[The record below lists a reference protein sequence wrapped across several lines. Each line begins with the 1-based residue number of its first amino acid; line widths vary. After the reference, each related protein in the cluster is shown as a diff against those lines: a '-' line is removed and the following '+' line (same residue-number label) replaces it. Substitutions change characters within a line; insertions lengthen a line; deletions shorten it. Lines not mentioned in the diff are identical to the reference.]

1 MIKEATK
8 LAEIQIVEK
17 FGKGIIE
24 KLSPHHLSEPRG
36 NFTNNASKVIRPRNT
51 DEVSKILSVLNELR
65 VKVIPYCG
73 GTGLVG
79 GQMAPNSDYFLL
91 SLDRMKSVRSVSTTD
106 GTLTV
111 ESGMV
116 LSNVQNEAKKIHRVF
131 PLSLASEGTCQ
142 IGGNLATN
150 AGGINV
156 IKFGNARNLCLGVE
170 AVLADGTIY
179 NGLGS
184 LIKDNT
190 GYDLRNLLIGSE
202 GTLGVITA
210 ATLKTF
216 PLPDETF
223 VSMLKVENP
232 KGAIILL
239 RELERALGDQLQA
252 FELINKKGL
261 EFLKR
266 GGFRYKE
273 PFEKTSEWMV
283 LVEVAGPKS
292 INLRT
297 LFENALYTLMKS
309 NLISDAVISESDLQA
324 KALWYIRESM
334 PEANRLIGAI
344 CSSDISVPISNI
356 PDFIERAS
364 NGIKKLS
371 RHLQV
376 NCFGHLGDG
385 NIHFN
390 VFPPFDCD
398 KKEFWSLK
406 DDVADLIHETAVKL
420 DGSFSAEH
428 GVGRLK
434 VKDLEKYG
442 DNGKLKIMRAVKN
455 ALDPNFI
462 LNPGVLLTKF

>member
-1 MIKEATK
+1 MISEQTN
-8 LAEIQIVEK
+8 LAELKIT
-17 FGKGIIE
+17 E
-24 KLSPHHLSEPRG
+24 KLGNSTINDLSLDQRSEPRG
-36 NFTNNASKVIRPRNT
+36 NYLNNAIKVIRPNNLN
-51 DEVSKILSVLNELR
+51 EVSIVLSILNELR

-79 GQMAPNSDYFLL
+79 GQVAPSADYFLL
-91 SLDRMKSVRSVSTTD
+91 SLDKMKSVRSISAQD

-111 ESGMV
+111 ESGMI
-116 LSNVQNEAKKIHRVF
+116 LSNVQNEAKKINRVF
-131 PLSLASEGTCQ
+131 PLSLASQGTCQ

-156 IKFGNARNLCLGVE
+156 IKFGNARNLCLGIE

-216 PLPDETF
+216 PSPEETI

-232 KGAIILL
+232 TGAIVLL
-239 RELERALGDQLQA
+239 KELEKCLGDQLQA
-252 FELINKKGL
+252 FELINRIGL

-266 GGFRYKE
+266 GGFQFKE
-273 PFEKTSEWMV
+273 PFAKPSEWMV
-283 LVEVAGPKS
+283 LIEVAGPKS
-292 INLRT
+292 FDLRSV
-297 LFENALYTLMKS
+297 FENTIYNLM
-309 NLISDAVISESDLQA
+309 NRNVISDAVIAESELQA
-324 KALWYIRESM
+324 KALWYIRETM
-334 PEANRLIGAI
+334 PEANRLVGAV

-356 PDFIERAS
+356 PDFIQMTS
-364 NGIKKLS
+364 DGIKKLS
-371 RHLQV
+371 SNLQV

-390 VFPPFDCD
+390 VFPPFNVD
-398 KKEFWSLK
+398 KKEFLPLK
-406 DDVADLIHETAVKL
+406 KDVVNLIHETAVNL

-434 VKDLEKYG
+434 VKDLKKYG
-442 DNGKLKIMRAVKN
+442 DHGKLKIMLAVKN
-455 ALDPNFI
+455 ALDPNGI
-462 LNPGVLLTKF
+462 LNPGVLFAEL

>member
-1 MIKEATK
+1 MVNE
-8 LAEIQIVEK
+8 LVQQAEIQITEK
-17 FGKGIIE
+17 FGKEII
-24 KLSPHHLSEPRG
+24 KNLFPYQMAEPRG
-36 NFTNNASKVIRPRNT
+36 NFKNNAFKVIRPNNT
-51 DEVSKILSVLNELR
+51 NEVSKILSILNELK

-79 GQMAPNSDYFLL
+79 GQMAPSEEYFLL
-91 SLDRMKSVRSVSTTD
+91 SLDRMNSLRSISVRD

-111 ESGMV
+111 EAGMI
-116 LSNVQNEAKKIHRVF
+116 LSNVQNEAKKINRLF

-156 IKFGNARNLCLGVE
+156 IKFGSTRNLCLGIE

-179 NGLGS
+179 NGLSG

-216 PLPDETF
+216 PLPEDTI
-223 VSMLKVENP
+223 VSILKVKSP
-232 KGAIILL
+232 DDSIILL
-239 RELERALGDQLQA
+239 RELEKILGDQLQA
-252 FELINKKGL
+252 FELINKIGL

-266 GGFRYKE
+266 GGFKYKE
-273 PFEKTSEWMV
+273 PFVEASEWMV

-292 INLRT
+292 IDLRGV
-297 LFENALYTLMKS
+297 FENALYDLMKK
-309 NLISDAVISESDLQA
+309 NLIGDAVVSKSDMHA

-334 PEANRLIGAI
+334 PEANKLIGAI

-356 PDFIERAS
+356 PSFILSAS
-364 NGIKKLS
+364 KGIKKLS
-371 RHLQV
+371 SQLQV
-376 NCFGHLGDG
+376 NCFGHIGDG

-390 VFPPFDCD
+390 VFPPYNRDR
-398 KKEFWSLK
+398 KEFWSLK
-406 DDVADLIHETAVKL
+406 EDVSDLIHEVAIKL

-428 GVGRLK
+428 GIGRLK
-434 VKDLEKYG
+434 VKELKKYG
-442 DNGKLKIMRAVKN
+442 DRGKLKIMLAVKN
-455 ALDPNFI
+455 ALDPNHI
-462 LNPGVLLTKF
+462 LNPGVIFTSV

>member
-1 MIKEATK
+1 MISELTK
-8 LAEIQIVEK
+8 LAELKIIQK
-17 FGKGIIE
+17 LGKGIIQG
-24 KLSPHHLSEPRG
+24 LSSQQRSEPRD
-36 NFTNNASKVIRPRNT
+36 NYINNATKVIRPKNT
-51 DEVSKILSVLNELR
+51 NEVSIILSTLNELK
-65 VKVIPYCG
+65 VKVVPYCG

-79 GQMAPNSDYFLL
+79 GQMAPDADHFLL
-91 SLDRMKSVRSVSTTD
+91 SLDRMSSMRDISVKD

-111 ESGMV
+111 EAGMI
-116 LSNVQNEAKKIHRVF
+116 LSYLQNEAKKINRVF

-156 IKFGNARNLCLGVE
+156 IKFGNARNLCLGIE

-179 NGLGS
+179 NGLS
-184 LIKDNT
+184 RLIKDNT

-216 PLPDETF
+216 PLPEETV
-223 VSMLKVENP
+223 VSMVKVKNP
-232 KGAIILL
+232 YDAIILL
-239 RELERALGDQLQA
+239 RELEKALGDQLQA
-252 FELINKKGL
+252 FELINQIGL
-261 EFLKR
+261 EFLKK
-266 GGFRYKE
+266 GGFHYKE
-273 PFEKTSEWMV
+273 PFAQVGEWMV
-283 LVEVAGPKS
+283 LVEVAGPKV

-297 LFENALYTLMKS
+297 MFENTLYKMMKV
-309 NLISDAVISESDLQA
+309 NLISDAVISKSNLQA
-324 KALWYIRESM
+324 EALWYIRESM

-356 PDFIERAS
+356 PEFIDTAS
-364 NGIKKLS
+364 DGIKNLS
-371 RHLQV
+371 SRLQV

-390 VFPPFDCD
+390 VFPPFNSD
-398 KKEFWSLK
+398 KKEFLSLK
-406 DDVADLIHETAVKL
+406 EDVTDLIHETAVKL

-434 VKDLEKYG
+434 VKALNKYG
-442 DNGKLKIMRAVKN
+442 DGGKLKMMRAVKN
-455 ALDPNFI
+455 ALDPNYI
-462 LNPGVLLTKF
+462 LNPGVLLTEL

>member
-1 MIKEATK
+1 MISELTK
-8 LAEIQIVEK
+8 LAELK
-17 FGKGIIE
+17 IIE
-24 KLSPHHLSEPRG
+24 KLGNEVIKDLSPHQRSEPRG
-36 NFTNNASKVIRPRNT
+36 NYINNAVKVIRPNNI
-51 DEVSKILSVLNELR
+51 DEVSIILSILNELK
-65 VKVIPYCG
+65 VKVIPFCG

-79 GQMAPNSDYFLL
+79 GQMAPSADYFLL
-91 SLDRMKSVRSVSTTD
+91 SLDRMKAMRSISAQD

-111 ESGMV
+111 ESGMI
-116 LSNVQNEAKKIHRVF
+116 LSNVQNEAKKINRVF

-156 IKFGNARNLCLGVE
+156 IKFGNARSLCLGIE
-170 AVLADGTIY
+170 AVLADGTIF

-184 LIKDNT
+184 LVKDNT

-216 PLPDETF
+216 PLPEEKI

-232 KGAIILL
+232 TAAIVLL
-239 RELERALGDQLQA
+239 KELEKALGDQLQA
-252 FELINKKGL
+252 FELINQIGL

-266 GGFRYKE
+266 GGFQYKE
-273 PFEKTSEWMV
+273 PFASPSEWMV
-283 LVEVAGPKS
+283 LVEVAGPRS
-292 INLRT
+292 IDLRT
-297 LFENALYTLMKS
+297 VFENALFSLMNS
-309 NLISDAVISESDLQA
+309 NVISDAVISKNDVEA
-324 KALWYIRESM
+324 KSLWYIRESM

-356 PDFIERAS
+356 PNFIRIAS
-364 NGIKKLS
+364 EGIKNLS
-371 RHLQV
+371 SELQV
-376 NCFGHLGDG
+376 NCFGHVGDG

-390 VFPPFDCD
+390 VFPPFNHD

-406 DDVADLIHETAVKL
+406 EDVADLIHEIAVKL

-434 VKDLEKYG
+434 VKDLKKYG
-442 DNGKLKIMRAVKN
+442 DNGKLKMMRAVKK

-462 LNPGVLLTKF
+462 LNPGVFLTEL

>member
-1 MIKEATK
+1 MIKEATE

-24 KLSPHHLSEPRG
+24 KLSSHHFSEPRG
-36 NFTNNASKVIRPRNT
+36 YFTNNATKVIRPRNT
-51 DEVSKILSVLNELR
+51 KEVSKILSILNELR

-79 GQMAPNSDYFLL
+79 GQMAPNADYFLL
-91 SLDRMKSVRSVSTTD
+91 SLDRMKSVRSVSTID

-111 ESGMV
+111 ESGMI
-116 LSNVQNEAKKIHRVF
+116 LSNVQKKKKKNHRVF

-156 IKFGNARNLCLGVE
+156 IKFGNARNLCLGIE
-170 AVLADGTIY
+170 AVLADGTVY

-216 PLPDETF
+216 PLPDETL

-232 KGAIILL
+232 KDAIILL
-239 RELERALGDQLQA
+239 RELEKALGDQLQA
-252 FELINKKGL
+252 FELINQKGL
-261 EFLKR
+261 EFLKH
-266 GGFRYKE
+266 GGFRFKE

-309 NLISDAVISESDLQA
+309 SLISDAVISESDLQA

-356 PDFIERAS
+356 PHFIESAT

-371 RHLQV
+371 GHLQV

-390 VFPPFDCD
+390 VFPPFNRD

-406 DDVADLIHETAVKL
+406 DDVVDLIHETAVKL

-434 VKDLEKYG
+434 IKDLEKYG
-442 DNGKLKIMRAVKN
+442 DNGKLKIMRAVKK

>member
-1 MIKEATK
+1 MIDELIKI
-8 LAEIQIVEK
+8 AEIQIIEK

-24 KLSPHHLSEPRG
+24 DLSPYQMSEPRG
-36 NFTNNASKVIRPRNT
+36 NFINNAAKVLRPKNT
-51 DEVSKILSVLNELR
+51 DEVSQILSTLNKLK

-79 GQMAPNSDYFLL
+79 GQMAPKADYFLL
-91 SLDRMKSVRSVSTTD
+91 SLEKMKSIRSISTKD

-111 ESGMV
+111 ESGMI
-116 LSNVQNEAKKIHRVF
+116 LSDVQNEAKKINRVF

-156 IKFGNARNLCLGVE
+156 VKFGNARNLCLGIE

-190 GYDLRNLLIGSE
+190 GYDLKNLLIGSE

-210 ATLKTF
+210 ATLKTA
-216 PLPDETF
+216 PKPDETI
-223 VSMLKVENP
+223 VSMLKVKNP
-232 KGAIILL
+232 HDAVVLL
-239 RELERALGDQLQA
+239 RELEKVLGDQLQA
-252 FELINKKGL
+252 FELISQIGL
-261 EFLKR
+261 EFLKEV
-266 GGFRYKE
+266 GFQYKE
-273 PFEKTSEWMV
+273 PFSETSEWMV
-283 LVEVAGPKS
+283 LVEVAGPSS

-297 LFENALYTLMKS
+297 VFENALFILME
-309 NLISDAVISESDLQA
+309 NNFIGDAVISNSDQQA

-356 PDFIERAS
+356 PDFIQRAS
-364 NGIKKLS
+364 EGTKKLS
-371 RHLQV
+371 NQLRV
-376 NCFGHLGDG
+376 NCFGHIGDG

-390 VFPPFDCD
+390 VFPPLNHD
-398 KKEFWSLK
+398 KKEYWSLK
-406 DDVADLIHETAVKL
+406 EDVTDLIHETAMRL
-420 DGSFSAEH
+420 EGSFSAEH

-434 VKDLEKYG
+434 VKDLKKYS
-442 DNGKLKIMRAVKN
+442 DSGKLKIMWAVKN

-462 LNPGVLLTKF
+462 LNPGVLLTDL

>member
-1 MIKEATK
+1 MINELFR
-8 LAEIQIVEK
+8 LAETQLIQK
-17 FGKGIIE
+17 FGKGII
-24 KLSPHHLSEPRG
+24 KDLLPYQMSEPRG
-36 NFTNNASKVIRPRNT
+36 HFRNYAHKVIEPKNT
-51 DEVSKILSVLNELR
+51 NEVSQILRILNDLK

-79 GQMAPNSDYFLL
+79 GQMAPTADYYLL
-91 SLDRMKSVRSVSTTD
+91 SLEKMARIRDISETD

-111 ESGMV
+111 EAGMI
-116 LSNVQNEAKKIHRVF
+116 LSNVQCEAKKINRFF

-156 IKFGNARNLCLGVE
+156 IKFGNARNLCLGIE

-179 NGLGS
+179 NGLSG

-216 PLPDETF
+216 PLPEETI
-223 VSMLKVENP
+223 VSMLKIKNP
-232 KGAIILL
+232 SDAVILL
-239 RELERALGDQLQA
+239 RALEKVLGDQLQA
-252 FELINKKGL
+252 FELISHIGL
-261 EFLKR
+261 EFLKQ
-266 GGFRYKE
+266 GGFKYKD
-273 PFEKTSEWMV
+273 PFADSGEWMV
-283 LVEVAGPKS
+283 LVEVAGPRS
-292 INLRT
+292 IGLRPV
-297 LFENALYTLMKS
+297 FEDSLHDLMKK
-309 NLISDAVISESDLQA
+309 NLLHDAVISNSASQA
-324 KALWYIRESM
+324 EELWYIRESM

-356 PDFIERAS
+356 PDFISMAS
-364 NGIKKLS
+364 KGIKKVSNKL
-371 RHLQV
+371 RV
-376 NCFGHLGDG
+376 NCFGHIGDG

-390 VFPPFDCD
+390 VFPPLDCS
-398 KKEFWSLK
+398 KKDFQSLK
-406 DDVADLIHETAVKL
+406 EDVTDLIHETAVKL
-420 DGSFSAEH
+420 EGSFSAEH

-434 VKDLEKYG
+434 TEDLKKYG
-442 DNGKLKIMRAVKN
+442 DSGKLKIMWALKN

-462 LNPGVLLTKF
+462 LNPGALLTKL